1 MRNGPR
7 LRFGHEPDSL
17 TISRELET
25 KLNPWIQQLTALVGS
40 GFTKGNSPTAIV
52 NPFGG
57 GLEKFFY
64 LPGRY
69 GGQIAHGGTEAS
81 GSMTLVSTNH
91 GTKGNIYFGLA
102 QETVFDEVNGRFGIN
117 TTTPAAPLHIVGEQ
131 DFVEPFLYSR
141 PSSTN
146 TVAGWQTQ
154 GGLTS
159 LHLSLDEVTADND
172 TTTIKEDITRGTAV
186 INMSTI
192 SDPGAGF
199 GVTVRIRVKKVGTVG
214 GADGWNWAFAAGGT
228 TYVSESLLP
237 FYGDGVWGTYEYSI
251 PYTIIDTIRAA
262 GAFGTAKISIS
273 SNSLSVG
280 EQMWCTW
287 MEIESRNSAYTGAGD
302 SGQTLII
309 EPYDTGLEAIQFVAT
324 GLHTDNNMQLFS
336 PASSLDPWILRSTGG
351 KELGLYDF
359 RSVLITGDSQRTAAD
374 LYVSPQIASG
384 TFPFIVAT
392 WIGVDNVNNLSD
404 LYNNGAA
411 YFVGD
416 DNYGTPD
423 IPTLTLLSDV
433 NTVALH
439 IDGVA
444 GQVEPLVRVNSQFT
458 VGDANRVFAIDETGQ
473 LATFPRA
480 LAVNASTHL
489 RPKTAGTKT
498 LIVQGTTTQTAS
510 LQEWQNV
517 SDVALITVTAA
528 GRFTIESGGSMRF
541 VPGAGANKLMTS
553 DANGDITLVAVGGDL
568 TLSSGTW
575 TIANDAVTYAKMQN
589 VSAASKLLG
598 RGSAAGSG
606 DVEEITLGTGLTM
619 TATTLS
625 ASGGTEYE
633 GLVFYGDGSDGAYT
647 LNGTNDYTGVFSRS
661 GSNYTQ
667 LRDIYASSLTIDSG
681 STLDPDGWR
690 IFVSGTLSN
699 AGTIYR
705 NGRVGATGGNAQAGV
720 QTIPAGGVGLTDD
733 GSNALGGSASGGA
746 GARGVLNAAGVSG
759 TAGTAEYGEGGSGG
773 ASGAGEYSDLG
784 GLGGAVRASTAVN
797 VRKFRTVGTTMN
809 WNFIY
814 LIGGGCGGSG
824 GGSGGGDIT
833 RGACGGAGGS
843 GGGVIGIWAKT
854 LTNTG
859 TISANGGAGGAGGNT
874 DGASGAGGGGGGG
887 GGGFIYIIYDT
898 ITTGTI
904 TATGGT
910 GGAVGTQ
917 HGLSTAGSAG
927 SNGSDGHV
935 VKYCRTTG
943 VFS

>member
-69 GGQIAHGGTEAS
+69 GGQIAHGATEAS
-81 GSMTLVSTNH
+81 GSMTLVSTSH
-91 GTKGNIYFGLA
+91 GTKGNIYLGLA
-102 QETVFDEVNGRFGIN
+102 QESVFDEVNGRLGIR
-117 TTTPAAPLHIVGEQ
+117 TTAPGASVHIVGEP
-131 DFVEPFLYSR
+131 DYIEPIVYSR
-141 PSSTN
+141 PSSTD

-154 GGLTS
+154 GGLSS
-159 LHLSLDEVTADND
+159 LHLSLDEVTSDSN
-172 TTTIKEDITRGTAV
+172 TTTIKEDATRGTCRL
-186 INMSTI
+186 NMSTVT
-192 SDPGAGF
+192 DPGVGQ
-199 GVTVRIRVKKVGTVG
+199 GLTVRNYVKVVSSIGISGTEL
-214 GADGWNWAFAAGGT
+214 WNWSLIAGGT
-228 TYVSESLLP
+228 TWVSENGNA
-237 FYGDGVWGTYEYSI
+237 FYGNDVWGTYSYSVPSAI
-251 PYTIIDTIRAA
+251 VDSIRAA
-262 GAFGTAKISIS
+262 SGFSTVKITLSS
-273 SNSLSVG
+273 SNLTVG
-280 EQMWCTW
+280 KQMWATF
-287 MEIESRNSAYTGAGD
+287 MVIESANPAYTGVGD
-302 SGQTLII
+302 SGQTLIV
-309 EPYDTGLEAIQFVAT
+309 EPYDTGLEAVQFVAT
-324 GLHTDNNMQLFS
+324 GLSALNDMHLVSPPTTTDPWELRSGGGYGFS
-336 PASSLDPWILRSTGG
+336 FIDFDRVLVDSGTVNSASNLYVANQGITAFSVGVADYSGQTLADVTVTGALSISSLDEQLVEAAQIIFADTSTPA
-351 KELGLYDF
+351 LNIHAQTT
-359 RSVLITGDSQRTAAD
+359 VQTAN
-374 LYVSPQIASG
+374 LVEVYNQYV
-384 TFPFIVAT
+384 
-392 WIGVDNVNNLSD
+392 
-404 LYNNGAA
+404 AA
-411 YFVGD
+411 
-416 DNYGTPD
+416 
-423 IPTLTLLSDV
+423 
-433 NTVALH
+433 
-439 IDGVA
+439 
-444 GQVEPLVRVNSQFT
+444 
-458 VGDANRVFAIDETGQ
+458 DANRVFTISNDGS
-473 LATFPRA
+473 LGLFNRA
-480 LAVNASTHL
+480 LTVNASTHL

-598 RGSAAGSG
+598 RGSAAGAG
-606 DVEEITLGTGLTM
+606 DVEEITLGAGLTM

-647 LNGTNDYTGVFSRS
+647 LNGTNDYSGVFARS

-759 TAGTAEYGEGGSGG
+759 TAGSAEYGEGGSGG

-784 GLGGAVRASTAVN
+784 GLGGAIRASTAVII
-797 VRKFRTVGTTMN
+797 RKFRTVGTTMN

-814 LIGGGCGGSG
+814 LIGGGAGGSG
-824 GGSGGGDIT
+824 GGSGGGDVT

-898 ITTGTI
+898 ITVGTI

-917 HGLSTAGSAG
+917 HGLSTPGSAG
-927 SNGSDGHV
+927 SNGSAGNV